1 MGRPDFMLQE
11 NSRSYEPARIRKIER
26 DPSKAKQEEMT
37 REKNKKIFS
46 KKQETP
52 RTVFFL
58 LGGKDVI
65 SLPCALEYL

>member
-1 MGRPDFMLQE
+1 MNP
-11 NSRSYEPARIRKIER
+11 
-26 DPSKAKQEEMT
+26 
-37 REKNKKIFS
+37 EKNKKILS

-65 SLPCALEYL
+65 SLSYDLEYFVILHIIVLVSVRSSRPRPHPRQHLVAYKG